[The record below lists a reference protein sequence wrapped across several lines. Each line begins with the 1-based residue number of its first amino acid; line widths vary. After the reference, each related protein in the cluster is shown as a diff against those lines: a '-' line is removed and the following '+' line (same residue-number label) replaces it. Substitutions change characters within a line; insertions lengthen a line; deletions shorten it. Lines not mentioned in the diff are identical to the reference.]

1 VIEMKLAIIGS
12 GNIVHDFLTITKDLK
27 DTELTAIIG
36 TTRSLDILK
45 QLQDQYH
52 IKEVYTDFDEALA
65 KSNFDTVYV
74 EVPNFLHYAFAKK
87 ALEHGKNVI
96 SEKPFTV
103 KYEEFMDLQ
112 KIALEKKLV
121 LVEAITN
128 QYLQNYLDLK
138 KKLPELGDLKL
149 IESNYSQ
156 YSSRY
161 DAFEAGK
168 ILPAFDPKKGGGALM
183 DLNIYNI
190 HFIVGLLGRPKKV
203 DYLPNIER
211 GIDTSGILMLDYG
224 NSKAVA
230 IGAKDSVSPIR
241 KTIVQGNKG
250 SIIVNGPTNKMESF
264 DVYDHDKNLLE
275 KVDHNIYPHRMYQE
289 FIEFERIIREH
300 DLTAVKIRLQHSE
313 DVMWVVKEAL
323 ASADLKLD

>member
-1 VIEMKLAIIGS
+1 MKLAIIGS

-52 IKEVYTDFDEALA
+52 IKEVYTDFDQAL
-65 KSNFDTVYV
+65 KESDFDTVYV
-74 EVPNFLHYAFAKK
+74 AVPNFLHYAFAKK

-128 QYLQNYLDLK
+128 QYLQNYIDLK

-203 DYLPNIER
+203 EYLPNIER
-211 GIDTSGILMLDYG
+211 DIDTSGILMLDYG

-250 SIIVNGPTNKMESF
+250 SIVVNGPTNKMESF

-289 FIEFERIIREH
+289 FVEFERIIREN
-300 DLTAVKIRLQHSE
+300 DLEAVKTRLQHSE

>member
-1 VIEMKLAIIGS
+1 MKLAIIGS

-27 DTELTAIIG
+27 NIELTAIIG
-36 TTRSLDILK
+36 TTRSIDILE
-45 QLQDQYH
+45 QLQAEYH
-52 IKEVYTDFDEALA
+52 IGTVYTDFDKALA
-65 KSNFDTVYV
+65 EGDFDTVYV
-74 EVPNFLHYAFAKK
+74 AVPNFLHYGFAKK
-87 ALEHGKNVI
+87 ALENGKNVI

-103 KYEEFMDLQ
+103 KYEEFEDLKQ
-112 KIALEKKLV
+112 IALAKDLI

-138 KKLPELGDLKL
+138 NKLPELGDLKL

-190 HFIVGLLGRPKKV
+190 HFIVGLLGRPEKV
-203 DYLPNIER
+203 LYLPNIER
-211 GIDTSGILMLDYG
+211 DIDTSGILTLDYG

-230 IGAKDSVSPIR
+230 IGAKDSVSPVR
-241 KTIVQGNKG
+241 QTLLQGNKG
-250 SIIVNGPTNKMESF
+250 SITVNGPTNEMRSF
-264 DVYDHDKNLLE
+264 DVYDKDKNLLE
-275 KVDHNIYPHRMYQE
+275 KVDHNVYPHRMYQE
-289 FIEFERIIREH
+289 FVEFERIVSQH
-300 DLTAVKIRLQHSE
+300 DMTTVKKQLQHSE
-313 DVMWVVKEAL
+313 DVMWVVQQAL
-323 ASADLKLD
+323 ASADLKLE

>member
-1 VIEMKLAIIGS
+1 MKLAIIGS

-36 TTRSLDILK
+36 TTRSLDIMK
-45 QLQDQYH
+45 QLQSEYQ
-52 IKEVYTDFDEALA
+52 IGTVYTDFDKALA
-65 KSNFDTVYV
+65 EGDFDTVYV
-74 EVPNFLHYAFAKK
+74 AVPNFLHYAFSKK

-103 KYEEFMDLQ
+103 KYEEFLDLQ

-128 QYLQNYLDLK
+128 QYLQNYIDLK
-138 KKLPELGDLKL
+138 SKLPELGDLKL

-161 DAFEAGK
+161 DAFEAGE
-168 ILPAFDPKKGGGALM
+168 ILPAFDPKKGGGALL

-203 DYLPNIER
+203 LYLPNIER
-211 GIDTSGILMLDYG
+211 GVDTSGILTLDYG
-224 NSKAVA
+224 TSKAVA

-241 KTIVQGNKG
+241 KSIVQGNKG
-250 SIIVNGPTNKMESF
+250 SIVVNGPTNKMASF
-264 DVYDHDKNLLE
+264 DVYDKDKNLLE
-275 KVDHNIYPHRMYQE
+275 KVDHNIYPNRMYQE
-289 FIEFERIIREH
+289 FVEFERIIRED
-300 DLTAVKIRLQHSE
+300 DLVAVKTRLTHSD
-313 DVMWVVKEAL
+313 DVMWVVQQAL
-323 ASADLKLD
+323 ASADLKLE

>member
-1 VIEMKLAIIGS
+1 MKLAIIGS

-27 DTELTAIIG
+27 DTKLTAIIG
-36 TTRSLDILK
+36 TKRSLDILH
-45 QLQDQYH
+45 QLQDEYQ
-52 IKEVYTDFDEALA
+52 IGAVYTDFDKALA
-65 KSNFDTVYV
+65 EGDFDTVYV
-74 EVPNFLHYAFAKK
+74 AVPNFLHYGFAKK

-103 KYEEFMDLQ
+103 KYSEFEDLK
-112 KIALEKKLV
+112 KIAEAKDLV
-121 LVEAITN
+121 LIEAITN

-138 KKLPELGDLKL
+138 QKLPALGDLKL

-161 DAFEAGK
+161 DAFEAGN
-168 ILPAFDPKKGGGALM
+168 ILPAFDPKKGGGALL

-190 HFIVGLLGRPKKV
+190 HFIVGLLGRPKEV
-203 DYLPNIER
+203 LYLPNIDR
-211 GIDTSGILMLDYG
+211 GVDTSGILTLDYG
-224 NSKAVA
+224 TSKAVA

-264 DVYDHDKNLLE
+264 DVYDKDKNLLE

-289 FIEFERIIREH
+289 FVEFERIIREH
-300 DLTAVKIRLQHSE
+300 DMTAVTKRLQHSD
-313 DVMWVVKEAL
+313 DVMWVVQKAL
-323 ASADLKLD
+323 QSANLKLE

>member
-1 VIEMKLAIIGS
+1 MKLAIIGS

-36 TTRSLDILK
+36 TQRSIDILH
-45 QLQDQYH
+45 QLQDQYK
-52 IKEVYTDFDEALA
+52 IKDLYTDFDTALQE
-65 KSNFDTVYV
+65 SDFDTVYIA
-74 EVPNFLHYAFAKK
+74 VPNFLHYGFAKK

-103 KYEEFMDLQ
+103 KFEEFLDLKHIAQ
-112 KIALEKKLV
+112 KNHLV

-138 KKLPELGDLKL
+138 KKLPEIGDLKL

-161 DAFEAGK
+161 DAFKAGK
-168 ILPAFDPKKGGGALM
+168 ILPAFDPKKGGGALL

-190 HFIVGLLGRPKKV
+190 HFIVGLLGKPEKV
-203 DYLPNIER
+203 EYLPNIER
-211 GIDTSGILMLDYG
+211 NIDTSGILMLDFG

-241 KTIVQGNKG
+241 ETIVQGNKG
-250 SIIVNGPTNKMESF
+250 SIIVNGPTNEMRSF
-264 DVYDHDKNLLE
+264 DIYDNDKNLLE
-275 KVDHNIYPHRMYQE
+275 KVDHNVYPHRMYQE
-289 FIEFERIIREH
+289 FVEFERIIREN
-300 DLTAVKIRLQHSE
+300 DLKAVDQRLQHSE

-323 ASADLKLD
+323 KSAGLKLE

>member
-1 VIEMKLAIIGS
+1 MKLAIIGS

-74 EVPNFLHYAFAKK
+74 AVPNFLHYAFAKK

>member
-1 VIEMKLAIIGS
+1 MKLAIIGS

>member
-1 VIEMKLAIIGS
+1 MKLAIIGS

-289 FIEFERIIREH
+289 FVEFERIIREH

>member
-1 VIEMKLAIIGS
+1 
-12 GNIVHDFLTITKDLK
+12 
-27 DTELTAIIG
+27 
-36 TTRSLDILK
+36 
-45 QLQDQYH
+45 
-52 IKEVYTDFDEALA
+52 
-65 KSNFDTVYV
+65 
-74 EVPNFLHYAFAKK
+74 
-87 ALEHGKNVI
+87 
-96 SEKPFTV
+96 
-103 KYEEFMDLQ
+103 
-112 KIALEKKLV
+112 
-121 LVEAITN
+121 
-128 QYLQNYLDLK
+128 
-138 KKLPELGDLKL
+138 
-149 IESNYSQ
+149 
-156 YSSRY
+156 
-161 DAFEAGK
+161 
-168 ILPAFDPKKGGGALM
+168 M

-275 KVDHNIYPHRMYQE
+275 KVDHNIYSHRMYQE
-289 FIEFERIIREH
+289 FVEFERIIREH
-300 DLTAVKIRLQHSE
+300 DLTAVKTRLQHSE

>member
-1 VIEMKLAIIGS
+1 MKLAIIGS

-65 KSNFDTVYV
+65 ESDFDTVYV
-74 EVPNFLHYAFAKK
+74 AVPNFLHYAFAKK

-275 KVDHNIYPHRMYQE
+275 KVDHNIYSHRMYQE
-289 FIEFERIIREH
+289 FVEFERIIREH
-300 DLTAVKIRLQHSE
+300 DLTAVKTRLQHSE

>member
-1 VIEMKLAIIGS
+1 MKLAIIGS

-65 KSNFDTVYV
+65 KSDFDTVYV
-74 EVPNFLHYAFAKK
+74 AVPNFLHYAFAKK

-289 FIEFERIIREH
+289 FVEFERIIREH
-300 DLTAVKIRLQHSE
+300 DLTAVKTRLQHSE